1 MQIAIQGVKGAFHEV
16 AARNY
21 FGNDIDILPMLHFSD
36 LAESVKN
43 GDCDYGIMAVENT
56 ISGTIHAN
64 LNLIREHKLVVCGE
78 EYLRIRQNLV
88 ANKGTKIED
97 LNEVRS
103 HYMAINQSR
112 KFFKQYPNV
121 QLVDSI
127 DTALSMKEIKE
138 DGLNNIGAI
147 GSLLAAEHYDLDVL
161 AEGIETN
168 TKNYTRF
175 LILRNKENWKKQASN
190 KASIAIILDN
200 QQGNLAD
207 ILSVIASYQIDLSKI
222 ESVPLVGEPWHYQ
235 FYLDVLFNDKTKYRN
250 MINEISIKLD
260 KLEILGEYTNGNQS
274 YSKIH
279 HNDN

>member
-250 MINEISIKLD
+250 MINEISTKLD

>member
-1 MQIAIQGVKGAFHEV
+1 MQVAIQGVKGAFHEV

-21 FGNDIDILPMLHFSD
+21 FGNDIDIMPKLHFSD

-43 GDCDYGIMAVENT
+43 GECDYGIMAVENT

-88 ANKGTKIED
+88 AKKGTRIED
-97 LNEVRS
+97 LKEVRS

-121 QLVDSI
+121 HLVESV
-127 DTALSMKEIKE
+127 DTALSMREIVE
-138 DGLNNIGAI
+138 GDLNDVGAI
-147 GSLLAAEHYDLDVL
+147 GSLLAAEYYDLDVL
-161 AEGIETN
+161 AESIETN
-168 TKNYTRF
+168 HKNYTRF
-175 LILRNKENWKKQASN
+175 LILRNDENWKKQPSN
-190 KASIAIILDN
+190 KASMALVLDN
-200 QQGNLAD
+200 HQGSLAE
-207 ILSVIASYQIDLSKI
+207 ILSIIASHQIDLSKI
-222 ESVPLVGEPWHYQ
+222 ESVPLLGEPWHYQ
-235 FYLDVLFNDKTKYRN
+235 FYLDVLFNDKTTYQN
-250 MINEISIKLD
+250 MLAEISKKLD
-260 KLEILGEYTNGNQS
+260 RLEILGEYTNGNQS